1 MQGDLKTVM
10 RDSSSPLS
18 PTQKLNICAAV
29 ASGMN
34 YLTNHGY
41 VHKDLA
47 ARNCLVNKAFNV
59 KTSFL
64 SLNQG
69 TYPKEYY
76 NRKGEL
82 IPLRWM
88 APEALDGDYS
98 DMSDVWAFG
107 ILMWEVYTE
116 GVLPYEERPD
126 EEVLHSVADDL
137 RLTKPDGCPGKIYKM
152 MEQCWADDKEDRV
165 TFGELCEDILEIPR
179 ESEL

>member
-10 RDSSSPLS
+10 RDSSTPLS
-18 PTQKLNICAAV
+18 PTQKVNICAAV

-34 YLTNHGY
+34 YLCNHSH

-47 ARNCLVNKAFNV
+47 ARNCLVNKAFDV
-59 KTSFL
+59 KISFF

-76 NRKGEL
+76 KHNGEL

-88 APEALDGDYS
+88 APEALEGDYS
-98 DMSDVWAFG
+98 DMSDVWSFG
-107 ILMWEVYTE
+107 ILMWEVYSE
-116 GVLPYEERPD
+116 GILPYEERPD

-137 RLTKPDGCPGKIYKM
+137 RLTKPEGCPGKIYKM
-152 MEQCWADDKEDRV
+152 MEKCWADEKEYRI
-165 TFGELCEDILEIPR
+165 TFGQLCEDISEIPR
-179 ESEL
+179 ESDF